1 MTPFEYLSVL
11 LSIILGLAITQIL
24 QGYRA
29 LLLARQSVKPHWPA
43 LIWSALLLLF
53 AAQAWWASFGLEERA
68 DWRFDTFLVILLQ
81 MSLIY
86 MMAALVLPDVP
97 DNSEIDLSAHYGAQR
112 RPFFI
117 CLALVVVVSLTKDL
131 MLEGRL
137 PETLNLAFHGV
148 LAVVS
153 LLGIILRRHIQQLG
167 LALFVAASFAL
178 YVGLLFARL

>member
-29 LLLARQSVKPHWPA
+29 LLLSRHNVKPHWPA
-43 LIWSALLLLF
+43 IIWSILLLLF
-53 AAQAWWASFGLEERA
+53 AAQAWWASFGLEDRA
-68 DWRFDTFLVILLQ
+68 EWRFDIFLVILIQ
-81 MSLIY
+81 MGLIY

-97 DNSEIDLSAHYGAQR
+97 DKSEIDLPAHYEAQR

-117 CLALVVVVSLTKDL
+117 CFGLVVVVSVAKDL
-131 MLEGRL
+131 MLDGRF
-137 PETLNLAFHGV
+137 PELLNLAFHAV
-148 LAVVS
+148 LAGSS
-153 LLGIILRRHIQQLG
+153 LLGIFIRRPLLQIM
-167 LALFVAASFAL
+167 LAMFVAGTFAL